1 MNISRLEAVMTFAVR
16 EEISGLQAVSS
27 QGDMSGWLPAVIPRI
42 VVSDLLKPNS
52 GR

>member
-1 MNISRLEAVMTFAVR
+1 MNISRLEVMMTFAVR

-27 QGDMSGWLPAVIPRI
+27 QGGMSGWLPAVIPRI
-42 VVSDLLKPNS
+42 FVSDLLKPDG